1 MGVIKVAIA
10 DDHKIFRK
18 GVILSLRP
26 YSAIKFVQEAENGQ
40 ELLDGLAASEPDVVL
55 MDLRMPLKDGIETT
69 KIIAKTYPSLKDGI
83 ETTKIIA
90 KTYPSIHI
98 IALTMYEDERFV
110 SHMMEIGANGYLL
123 KSADPSEIK
132 RAIVEVATKGYYLNN
147 FVNRILL
154 KKSHSRTKII
164 PSLNTEITLNER
176 EREVVKYICMEFTA
190 QEIAQK
196 LDVSPRTV
204 EAIKDR
210 LMERFGAKN
219 TAGLVFFAV
228 KNNLID

>member
-69 KIIAKTYPSLKDGI
+69 KIIAKTYPS
-83 ETTKIIA
+83 
-90 KTYPSIHI
+90 IHI
-98 IALTMYEDERFV
+98 IALTMYEDERFD

-132 RAIVEVATKGYYLNN
+132 RAIIEVATKGYYLNN

-154 KKSHSRTKII
+154 KKSHTRTKII
-164 PSLNTEITLNER
+164 PSLNTEITLNDR
-176 EREVVKYICMEFTA
+176 EREVVRYICMEFTA
-190 QEIAQK
+190 QEIAVK
-196 LDVSPRTV
+196 IDCSPRTV

>member
-1 MGVIKVAIA
+1 MGPIKVAIA

-26 YSAIKFVQEAENGQ
+26 YANIKFVLEAENGQ
-40 ELLDGLAASEPDVVL
+40 ELLDNLPTVAESPDVIL
-55 MDLRMPLKDGIETT
+55 MDLRMPMKDGIETT
-69 KIIAKTYPSLKDGI
+69 KVVAKLYPQ
-83 ETTKIIA
+83 
-90 KTYPSIHI
+90 IHI

-123 KSADPSEIK
+123 KSADPAEIK
-132 RAIVEVATKGYYLNN
+132 KAIMEVMSKGYYLNN

-154 KKSHSRTKII
+154 KKSHARQKVAPTITS
-164 PSLNTEITLNER
+164 EITLSDR
-176 EREVVKYICMEFTA
+176 ERDVVKYICMEFTA

-196 LDVSPRTV
+196 LEVSPRTV

>member
-1 MGVIKVAIA
+1 MEVIKVAIA

-26 YSAIKFVQEAENGQ
+26 FTNIKFVQEAENGE
-40 ELLDGLAASEPDVVL
+40 ELLNGIAASEPDVVL

-69 KIIAKTYPSLKDGI
+69 KAMSKLYPH
-83 ETTKIIA
+83 
-90 KTYPSIHI
+90 IHVI
-98 IALTMYEDERFV
+98 VLSMYEDERFV
-110 SHMMEIGANGYLL
+110 YHLMENGAHGYLL
-123 KSADPSEIK
+123 KNAEPQEIRK
-132 RAIVEVATKGYYLNN
+132 AIMDVHEKGYYLNN

-154 KKSHSRTKII
+154 KRSHAKQKTI
-164 PSLNTEITLNER
+164 PSLNNEITISDKEKDVL
-176 EREVVKYICMEFTA
+176 KYICMEFTA

-196 LDVSPRTV
+196 MDISPRTV

-210 LMERFGAKN
+210 LMERFGSKN

-228 KNNLID
+228 KNNLVD

>member
-1 MGVIKVAIA
+1 MSVIKVAIA

-26 YSAIKFVQEAENGQ
+26 YNNIKFVQEAENGQ
-40 ELLDGLAASEPDVVL
+40 ELIDGLAASEPDVIL

-69 KIIAKTYPSLKDGI
+69 RLVAKKYPH
-83 ETTKIIA
+83 
-90 KTYPSIHI
+90 IHI
-98 IALTMYEDERFV
+98 LALTMYEDERFV

-123 KSADPSEIK
+123 KSADPTEIK
-132 RAIVEVATKGYYLNN
+132 KAIVEVATKGYYLNN

-154 KKSHSRTKII
+154 KKSHSRTKVI
-164 PSLNTEITLNER
+164 PNLNIEVTLTDR
-176 EREVVKYICMEFTA
+176 DRDVLKYICMEFTA
-190 QEIAQK
+190 HEIAQK
-196 LDVSPRTV
+196 LEVSPRSV

>member
-1 MGVIKVAIA
+1 MGPIKVAIA

-26 YSAIKFVQEAENGQ
+26 YTNIRFVFEAEHGQ
-40 ELLDGLAASEPDVVL
+40 DLIDQLATINEEDCPEVIL
-55 MDLRMPLKDGIETT
+55 MDLRMPQKDGIETT
-69 KIIAKTYPSLKDGI
+69 KFVAKQYPHIS
-83 ETTKIIA
+83 
-90 KTYPSIHI
+90 I
-98 IALTMYEDERFV
+98 IALTMYDDERFV

-123 KSADPSEIK
+123 KSAEPSEIK
-132 RAIVEVATKGYYLNN
+132 KAILEVKAKGYYLNN

-154 KKSHSRTKII
+154 KKSHSRQKTA
-164 PSLNTEITLNER
+164 PSLTNEIGISDR
-176 EREVVKYICMEFTA
+176 ERDVIKYICMEFTA

-219 TAGLVFFAV
+219 TAGLVFYAV

>member
-1 MGVIKVAIA
+1 MSVIKVAIA

-26 YSAIKFVQEAENGQ
+26 YTNIKFVLEAENGD
-40 ELLDGLAASEPDVVL
+40 ELIHGLPAAEPDVIL
-55 MDLRMPLKDGIETT
+55 MDLRMPLKDGIEST
-69 KIIAKTYPSLKDGI
+69 KIISKQYPN
-83 ETTKIIA
+83 
-90 KTYPSIHI
+90 IHVI
-98 IALTMYEDERFV
+98 VLTMYEDERFV
-110 SHMMEIGANGYLL
+110 SHLMENGANGYLL

-132 RAIVEVATKGYYLNN
+132 KAIMEVMARGYYLNN
-147 FVNRILL
+147 FVNRVLL
-154 KKSHSRTKII
+154 KKSHARTRSA
-164 PSLNTEITLNER
+164 PSLTNEIVISDK
-176 EREVVKYICMEFTA
+176 EREVIRLLCMEFTA
-190 QEIAQK
+190 TEIAQK
-196 LDVSPRTV
+196 MEISPRTV